1 MLSEVLMNWIQGLKK
16 NFKVDFSGH
25 VLGRFSIQC
34 LTLLQDWSAYDYLN
48 SIYFV
53 KQITSLNEYMP
64 MSLSADVVGIL

>member
-1 MLSEVLMNWIQGLKK
+1 MTGLSYTTTCS
-16 NFKVDFSGH
+16 DCD
-25 VLGRFSIQC
+25 R
-34 LTLLQDWSAYDYLN
+34 SAYDYLN